1 MARAKIEVFDAD
13 PVKLAGFARALGH
26 PARIEILRK
35 LAISGERPCMEIV
48 EELPLSQPACSR
60 HINELLRAGLLK
72 SRTERNQIFF
82 RIDESALKG
91 FCEAMSA
98 ALHPGAAA
106 R

>member
-1 MARAKIEVFDAD
+1 MARAKVEVFGAGSA
-13 PVKLAGFARALGH
+13 KLAGFAKALAH
-26 PARIEILRK
+26 PARIEILK
-35 LAISGERPCMEIV
+35 ILAASGEKPCMEIV
-48 EELPLSQPACSR
+48 GGLPLSQPACSR

-72 SRTERNQIFF
+72 SRAYRNQIFF

-98 ALHPGAAA
+98 ALHPESAP